1 MPLLWLHRL
10 FIRGD
15 RILFNDIPA
24 NIVENE
30 NDISQA
36 GQRRMDMFRNLDMI

>member
-1 MPLLWLHRL
+1 MPLLWLHAVHT
-10 FIRGD
+10 RGR